1 MVEGMTEEKK
11 TVLIAG
17 AGGLL
22 GRAMTAWLAA
32 SCNVA
37 AFTHNDLD
45 ITNREQV
52 EEAIKKTRPAIVINC
67 AATADVDRCERDTA
81 WAYAVNEDGPRWL
94 ARYAR
99 LIDAEIVHLSTDYV
113 FDGEKE
119 GFYTQRD
126 EPNPLSVYAKSK
138 LAGERAAQSENE
150 RAYIIRTSW
159 IFGAGGKNF
168 GSRVV
173 ELARAGAHIKGVTD
187 QTSIPT
193 YAPDLAAR
201 IEEIINL
208 GHHGLY
214 HATSTGVTTW
224 HDFARLALDMSGLGN
239 VAIERVTRADLRQ
252 LAPRPRNSAMRCL
265 LSEEMGLAPL
275 RHWKDTLR
283 EFLRECLKTN

>member
-1 MVEGMTEEKK
+1 MNEAKK

-22 GRAMTAWLAA
+22 GRAMTARLAA
-32 SCNVA
+32 SCSVA
-37 AFTHNDLD
+37 AFSHNDLD

-52 EEAIKKTRPAIVINC
+52 EAIIKRTRPDTVINC
-67 AATADVDRCERDTA
+67 AATADVDRCEIDTT

-99 LIDAEIVHLSTDYV
+99 LTDAEIAHVSTDYV

-138 LAGERAAQSENE
+138 LAGERAARSENE

-201 IEEIINL
+201 IEEIINR
-208 GHHGLY
+208 GQHGLY
-214 HATSTGVTTW
+214 HVTSTGVTSW
-224 HDFARLALDMSGLGN
+224 HDFARLALDMSGFGH
-239 VAIERVTRADLRQ
+239 IEIEKVTRADLRQ

-265 LSEEMGLAPL
+265 LSEQIGLAPL
-275 RHWKDTLR
+275 RHWKDTLQ
-283 EFLRECLKTN
+283 EFLYESSKN